1 MRSTVYM
8 NHYPHFRSPT
18 GREAVTA
25 DLSAS
30 VAELGGPFT
39 ANGRAVDMT
48 FQTLGFDRMNPPHPS
63 NMLIIGSQESIKQR
77 LPELRLNIGRIAQ
90 TANEA
95 AEQSGNYRDAYL
107 PNRMDIIAQSVVPAA
122 IKNGEFIESVGMILS
137 EFGEGCNDDGCSVDY
152 GKRVGWYIDIGDKQ
166 AAFGKIPEETRQ
178 LLNIPVLQ
186 LETPP
191 SKASF
196 DTLTLRSLAYHW
208 AIDHAKALK
217 ANGLTP
223 ALSDEYEQDCSN
235 NVEAIQRMKAYV
247 YEQKGRPVEQLH
259 FPNDVIR
266 QLVATE
272 RNAMVAEQERKAW
285 LERVY
290 PVPKMNTGEATT

>member
-1 MRSTVYM
+1 M

-48 FQTLGFDRMNPPHPS
+48 FQTLGFDSMDPPHPS

-77 LPELRLNIGRIAQ
+77 LRELRLNIGHIAR

-122 IKNGEFIESVGMILS
+122 IENGEFIESVGMILS
-137 EFGEGCNDDGCSVDY
+137 EFGEGCNDDGCGVDY
-152 GKRVGWYIDIGDKQ
+152 GKRVGRYTDIGDKQ
-166 AAFGKIPEETRQ
+166 AALVRYQKKRANYSTYPYYNLKHHQAKHR
-178 LLNIPVLQ
+178 
-186 LETPP
+186 
-191 SKASF
+191 S
-196 DTLTLRSLAYHW
+196 TLSHYVALRTIGPLTTL
-208 AIDHAKALK
+208 K
-217 ANGLTP
+217 P
-223 ALSDEYEQDCSN
+223 
-235 NVEAIQRMKAYV
+235 
-247 YEQKGRPVEQLH
+247 
-259 FPNDVIR
+259 
-266 QLVATE
+266 
-272 RNAMVAEQERKAW
+272 
-285 LERVY
+285 
-290 PVPKMNTGEATT
+290 